1 MSHADAEAAVLLAEI
16 AQAVEVLVA
25 NLERVVV
32 GKRPT
37 LDLAVAT
44 LLAGG
49 HLLLQDVP
57 GVGKTM
63 LGRALARSIGG
74 TFKRIQA
81 TPDLLPSDIT
91 GGMVYDARGGTL
103 RFVPGPLFAN
113 VVLADELNRATP
125 RSQAAFMEAMDEGQ
139 VSVEGTAHPLPP
151 PFFLIATL
159 NPLEHHGTYPIPE
172 GQLDRFL
179 VSTSLGYP
187 SPSDEVEVIARQQR
201 GHPVQTLQPVVT
213 PEQVVRW
220 QHRVR
225 EVFVERSLMAYAV
238 EIAAATRA
246 HHDAVLGASPRASLG
261 LVRLAQA
268 WALALGR
275 EFVLPDD
282 LKQLVPAVF
291 THRLVARARS
301 SASAVIDDVLGTVP
315 VPVITR

>member
-1 MSHADAEAAVLLAEI
+1 MSNDDDATVTFSEI
-16 AQAVEVLVA
+16 ARAVEGLVA

-37 LDLAVAT
+37 LELAVAT

-63 LGRALARSIGG
+63 LGKALARSIGG
-74 TFKRIQA
+74 AFKRIQA

-113 VVLADELNRATP
+113 VVLADELNRTTP

-139 VSVEGTAHPLPP
+139 VSVEGTAHPLPS

-159 NPLEHHGTYPIPE
+159 NPVEHHGTYPIPE

-187 SPSDEVEVIARQQR
+187 APSDEVEVIARQQR
-201 GHPVQTLQPVVT
+201 VHPLETLQPVVM

-220 QHRVR
+220 HHRVR
-225 EVFVERSLMAYAV
+225 EVFVDRSLMTYAV
-238 EIAAATRA
+238 EIASATRA
-246 HHDAVLGASPRASLG
+246 HPDTALGASPRASLG

-268 WALALGR
+268 WALAKRR

-282 LKQLVPAVF
+282 LKFLAPAVF
-291 THRLVARARS
+291 AHRLVVRTRA
-301 SASAVIDDVLGTVP
+301 SASAIIDDVLSTVP
-315 VPVITR
+315 VPVIAR